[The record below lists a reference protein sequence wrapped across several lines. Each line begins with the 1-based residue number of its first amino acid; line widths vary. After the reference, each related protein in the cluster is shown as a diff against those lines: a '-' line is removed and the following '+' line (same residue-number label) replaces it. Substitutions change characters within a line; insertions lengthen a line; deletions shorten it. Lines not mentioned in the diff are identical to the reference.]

1 MKKDLIRNY
10 INKLTIEDIINYLK
24 KEAIPAS
31 KEEIEILYKTIKTK
45 YNEILDSD
53 FINYIKDY
61 QTKFN
66 KKLYNKIIE
75 KYNEY
80 KKFIE

>member
-1 MKKDLIRNY
+1 MKKELIKNY

-24 KEAIPAS
+24 KEAIPAT
-31 KEEIEILYKTIKTK
+31 KEEIDTIYTTIKTK

-53 FINYIKDY
+53 FLNYIKEY
-61 QTKFN
+61 QSKFN

>member
-1 MKKDLIRNY
+1 MV
-10 INKLTIEDIINYLK
+10 
-24 KEAIPAS
+24 PAT
-31 KEEIEILYKTIKTK
+31 KEEINLLYTTIKTK

-53 FINYIKDY
+53 FLTYIKNY
-61 QTKFN
+61 QTKLN

>member
-1 MKKDLIRNY
+1 MKKDLIKNY
-10 INKLTIEDIINYLK
+10 ISKLTIEDIINYLK
-24 KEAIPAS
+24 KEMIPAT
-31 KEEIEILYKTIKTK
+31 KEEIDTLYTTIKTK

-53 FINYIKDY
+53 FLTYIKKY
-61 QTKFN
+61 QSKFN
-66 KKLYNKIIE
+66 QKLYNKIIE

>member
-1 MKKDLIRNY
+1 MKKDLIKNY

-24 KEAIPAS
+24 KEMVPAT
-31 KEEIEILYKTIKTK
+31 KEEINLLYTTIKTK

-53 FINYIKDY
+53 FIIYIKNY

-66 KKLYNKIIE
+66 KHLYNKIIE